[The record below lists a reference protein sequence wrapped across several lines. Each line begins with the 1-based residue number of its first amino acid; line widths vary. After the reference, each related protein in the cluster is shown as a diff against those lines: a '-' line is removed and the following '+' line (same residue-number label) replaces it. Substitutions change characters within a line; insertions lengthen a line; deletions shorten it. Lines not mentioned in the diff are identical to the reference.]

1 MMRPLLRWAAIA
13 GGAFLALLF
22 AFATWDAWRGP
33 PLEPWHRERTH
44 DVRAS
49 QVDQLDWDGY
59 LAAEEAVFEEVRQE
73 VTLDLPKR
81 DQVPFNRY
89 YDRSPVHPANFARDW
104 NHSFVLE
111 PDGAPAGAA
120 VMLHGLTD
128 SPYSLRHIAK
138 GYQERGFAVVA
149 IRMPGHGTVP
159 GALTRASWEDWAAAT
174 RLAVREA
181 RRLAPVGPLHLVG
194 YSNGGALAVNY
205 ALEALDDSALAMPDQ
220 LVLFSPMIGITAM
233 ARFAG
238 IAAWPS
244 ILPAFARSAWLDVE
258 PEYNP
263 FKYNSFPVRAAVQ
276 SRQLTLQVQEGVD
289 RAAERGTITRL
300 PPIHAFQSAVDY
312 TVNASALVGSLFR
325 HLPRNGSALV
335 LFDLNRGA
343 IFGPLLTQSAAS
355 AMNRLAGTGPSNYRL
370 TLVTNEGTGD
380 TVMVRDRA
388 PGDTSFT
395 ATPTALTWPR
405 AVFSLSHLALPF
417 PMSDA
422 LYGLEPDMS
431 EDFGIRIGT
440 LALKGEIGVLTVN
453 LGSLTRVTANP
464 FWAYVE
470 ERIAEVGAGRRDRA
484 R

>member
-1 MMRPLLRWAAIA
+1 
-13 GGAFLALLF
+13 
-22 AFATWDAWRGP
+22 
-33 PLEPWHRERTH
+33 
-44 DVRAS
+44 
-49 QVDQLDWDGY
+49 
-59 LAAEEAVFEEVRQE
+59 
-73 VTLDLPKR
+73 
-81 DQVPFNRY
+81 
-89 YDRSPVHPANFARDW
+89 
-104 NHSFVLE
+104 
-111 PDGAPAGAA
+111 
-120 VMLHGLTD
+120 
-128 SPYSLRHIAK
+128 
-138 GYQERGFAVVA
+138 
-149 IRMPGHGTVP
+149 MPGHGTVP

>member
-1 MMRPLLRWAAIA
+1 MMRRLLRWGAIA
-13 GGAFLALLF
+13 GGAFVALLF
-22 AFATWDAWRGP
+22 AFAAWDAWRGP
-33 PLEPWHRERTH
+33 PLEPWHRARTH
-44 DVRAS
+44 DLRAARI
-49 QVDQLDWDGY
+49 DQLDWDGY
-59 LAAEEAVFEEVRQE
+59 LDAEKALFEEVRTD
-73 VTLDLPKR
+73 VTLDLPTR

-89 YDRSPVHPANFARDW
+89 YDKSPVYPGHFAQDW
-104 NHSFVLE
+104 NHSFLLE
-111 PDGAPAGAA
+111 PATMPVGAA

-128 SPYSLRHIAK
+128 SPYSLRHVAK
-138 GYQERGFAVVA
+138 GYQARGFVVIA

-181 RRLAPVGPLHLVG
+181 RRRVPTGSLHLVG
-194 YSNGGALAVNY
+194 YSNGAALAVHH
-205 ALEALDDSALAMPDQ
+205 ALEALGDSTLAMPDQ
-220 LVLFSPMIGITAM
+220 LVLLSPMIGITAM

-238 IAAWPS
+238 VAAWPS

-276 SRQLTLQVQEGVD
+276 SRQLTLQVQEGVN
-289 RAAERGTITRL
+289 RATSRGTITKL
-300 PPIHAFQSAVDY
+300 PPILAFQSAVDY
-312 TVNASALVGSLFR
+312 TVNASALVSSLFA

-335 LFDLNRGA
+335 LFDLNRSA
-343 IFGPLLTQSAAS
+343 VFGPLLTPGAAS
-355 AMNRLAGTGPSNYRL
+355 AIHRLAGTGTSAYRL

-380 TVMVRDRA
+380 TVVVRDRA
-388 PGDTSFT
+388 PGDTSFI
-395 ATPTALTWPR
+395 ATPTSLAWPWS
-405 AVFSLSHLALPF
+405 VFSLSHLSLPF

-464 FWAYVE
+464 FWEYVQ
-470 ERIAEVGAGRRDRA
+470 ERISEISAGRR
-484 R
+484 